1 MNEYDNLSA
10 VELTIPD
17 DATVA
22 MIAVGSTSG
31 YDGHCLRAYSYFSEQ
46 MPDIDPKTVA
56 GINSIKYS
64 PLLLLRNLSCKCLME
79 LMPATVF
86 GLISGICSEK

>member
-1 MNEYDNLSA
+1 MNEYDNLTA

-22 MIAVGSTSG
+22 MIALGSTSG

-46 MPDIDPKTVA
+46 MPDIDPNITASNNDK
-56 GINSIKYS
+56 
-64 PLLLLRNLSCKCLME
+64 
-79 LMPATVF
+79 
-86 GLISGICSEK
+86 

>member
-22 MIAVGSTSG
+22 MIAVGSTSAQRSN
-31 YDGHCLRAYSYFSEQ
+31 YMRVNNDHHNQRYYLQ
-46 MPDIDPKTVA
+46 
-56 GINSIKYS
+56 
-64 PLLLLRNLSCKCLME
+64 LS
-79 LMPATVF
+79 
-86 GLISGICSEK
+86 

>member
-22 MIAVGSTSG
+22 IIALGSTSG
-31 YDGHCLRAYSYFSEQ
+31 YDGHCLRAYS
-46 MPDIDPKTVA
+46 
-56 GINSIKYS
+56 
-64 PLLLLRNLSCKCLME
+64 
-79 LMPATVF
+79 
-86 GLISGICSEK
+86 

>member
-10 VELTIPD
+10 VELAIPE

-22 MIAVGSTSG
+22 MIALGSTSG

-46 MPDIDPKTVA
+46 MPDIDPTTVV
-56 GINSIKYS
+56 GINSVKK
-64 PLLLLRNLSCKCLME
+64 LHDKLRSKSKG
-79 LMPATVF
+79 PTFA
-86 GLISGICSEK
+86 